1 MDKAEILTA
10 SHQSLAHL
18 ESIFGDESET
28 VIADARYGFV
38 AGLLKD
44 VVRKPPIER
53 VTLSDQIDMLV
64 ISRWLGLPLLL
75 AVMYLMFQF
84 VFRLSEPLMRWIG
97 LGFGQLGAIASG
109 IGGWEG
115 SLLAEGVIGG
125 VGSVLVFVPPIFLLF
140 AAISVLEDCGYMA
153 RAAFVTD
160 KVMHKVGLHGR
171 SFIPLVLG
179 FGCNVPGVM
188 ATRTIENTRDRITTI
203 LINPFMS
210 CGARL
215 PIYVLLAGYFFTA
228 HAGLVVFSM
237 YAVGA
242 AVAMLMALA
251 LRKTVLRG
259 TSSHFVMELPPYRL
273 PTLRGVLT
281 HMWERGRLFLKKA
294 GTFIFGVV
302 VLIWVVDYFGAL
314 EPIGKAIA
322 PIFAPCGF
330 GQWEAAV
337 SLMFGFLAKEV
348 VVGTMGTLFAA
359 EEGVLGQ
366 AIATQLGWGPLA
378 ALAFMVFC
386 VLYVPCVATVAT
398 IRSETNSWK
407 WPLFTIFYTTATA
420 WVAATLI
427 FQLGGLFL
435 G

>member
-1 MDKAEILTA
+1 MDREEILTA
-10 SHQSLAHL
+10 SYRSLAHL
-18 ESIFGDESET
+18 ESIFADESET
-28 VIADARYGFV
+28 VIADARYGFI
-38 AGLLKD
+38 AGLVKD
-44 VVRKPPIER
+44 VVKKPPIER
-53 VTLSDQIDMLV
+53 LTLSDQIDMLV
-64 ISRWLGLPLLL
+64 INRWFGFPLLL

-84 VFRLSEPLMRWIG
+84 VFRLSAPLMSWID
-97 LGFGQLGAIASG
+97 LGFGRLAVVASG

-125 VGSVLVFVPPIFLLF
+125 VGSVLMFVPPIFLLF
-140 AAISVLEDCGYMA
+140 IAISVLEDCGYMA
-153 RAAFVTD
+153 RAAFVMD

-171 SFIPLVLG
+171 SFIPMVLG
-179 FGCNVPGVM
+179 FGCNVPAIM
-188 ATRTIENTRDRITTI
+188 AARTIENSKDRITTI

-215 PIYVLLAGYFFTA
+215 PIYVLLAGYFFA
-228 HAGLVVFSM
+228 DHAGLVVFSM

-242 AVAMLMALA
+242 AVAILMALG
-251 LRKTVLRG
+251 LRKTLLRG
-259 TSSHFVMELPPYRL
+259 ISSHFVMELPPYRL

-302 VLIWVVDYFGAL
+302 VLIWLLNYSGAL

-322 PIFAPCGF
+322 PIFIPCGF
-330 GQWEAAV
+330 GQWQAAV
-337 SLMFGFLAKEV
+337 SLLFGFLAKEV

-359 EEGVLGQ
+359 GEGVLGQ
-366 AIATQLGWGPLA
+366 AIATQLGWSPLA

-427 FQLGGLFL
+427 FQVGGLFL

>member
-1 MDKAEILTA
+1 MDEEEILTA
-10 SHQSLAHL
+10 SRQSLTHL
-18 ESIFGDESET
+18 ENIFGDECET

-75 AVMYLMFQF
+75 VVMYLTFQF
-84 VFRLSEPLMRWIG
+84 VFRVSEPLMNWIG
-97 LGFGQLGAIASG
+97 LGFGQLGVIASG

-115 SLLAEGVIGG
+115 SLVAEGVIGG
-125 VGSVLVFVPPIFLLF
+125 IGSVLIFVPPIFLLF
-140 AAISVLEDCGYMA
+140 TAISVLEDCGYMA

-188 ATRTIENTRDRITTI
+188 ATRTIENTKDRITTI
-203 LINPFMS
+203 LVNPFMS

-215 PIYVLLAGYFFTA
+215 PIYVLLAGYFFA
-228 HAGLVVFSM
+228 GHAGLVVFSM

-251 LRKTVLRG
+251 FRKSILRG

-273 PTLRGVLT
+273 PTFRGLLIHV
-281 HMWERGRLFLKKA
+281 WERGRLFLKKA
-294 GTFIFGVV
+294 GTLIFGVV
-302 VLIWVVDYFGAL
+302 VLIWLVDYFGAL
-314 EPIGKAIA
+314 EPLGKAIA
-322 PIFAPCGF
+322 PLFVPCGF

-366 AIATQLGWGPLA
+366 AIATQLGWSPLA

-386 VLYVPCVATVAT
+386 VLYVPCVATLAT

-407 WPLFTIFYTTATA
+407 WPLFTIFYSTATA

-427 FQLGGLFL
+427 FQIGGLFL

>member
-1 MDKAEILTA
+1 
-10 SHQSLAHL
+10 
-18 ESIFGDESET
+18 
-28 VIADARYGFV
+28 
-38 AGLLKD
+38 
-44 VVRKPPIER
+44 
-53 VTLSDQIDMLV
+53 
-64 ISRWLGLPLLL
+64 
-75 AVMYLMFQF
+75 
-84 VFRLSEPLMRWIG
+84 
-97 LGFGQLGAIASG
+97 
-109 IGGWEG
+109 
-115 SLLAEGVIGG
+115 
-125 VGSVLVFVPPIFLLF
+125 
-140 AAISVLEDCGYMA
+140 
-153 RAAFVTD
+153 
-160 KVMHKVGLHGR
+160 
-171 SFIPLVLG
+171 LG
-179 FGCNVPGVM
+179 FGCNVPAVM
-188 ATRTIENTRDRITTI
+188 AARTIENSKDRITTI

-215 PIYVLLAGYFFTA
+215 PIYVLLAGYFFA
-228 HAGLVVFSM
+228 DHAGLVVFSM

-242 AVAMLMALA
+242 AVAILMALG
-251 LRKTVLRG
+251 LRKTLLRG
-259 TSSHFVMELPPYRL
+259 ISSHFVMELPPYRL

-302 VLIWVVDYFGAL
+302 VLIWLLNYSGAL

-322 PIFAPCGF
+322 PIFIPCGF
-330 GQWEAAV
+330 GQWQAAA
-337 SLMFGFLAKEV
+337 SLLFGFLAKEV

-359 EEGVLGQ
+359 GEGVLGQ
-366 AIATQLGWGPLA
+366 AIATQLGWSPLA

-427 FQLGGLFL
+427 FQVGGLFL